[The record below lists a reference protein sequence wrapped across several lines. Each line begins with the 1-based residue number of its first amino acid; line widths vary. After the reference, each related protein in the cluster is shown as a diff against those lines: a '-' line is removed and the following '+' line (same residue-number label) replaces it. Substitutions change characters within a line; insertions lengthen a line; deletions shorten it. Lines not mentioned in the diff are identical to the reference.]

1 MSSTALGSINI
12 SCEEGLDGV
21 DGSARFSFRP
31 SCSALASVS
40 GPIAARLAAE
50 HPARATV
57 EVHVRPL
64 SSVPGTAEK
73 SRGITLREIIE
84 RSCILAHHPRTLI
97 QVVVQA
103 LTNPTP
109 GYALL
114 AAEINACSLALIN
127 AGSITMRGV
136 VCAVPV
142 GRVKKGNV
150 VTLEAGPS
158 DDAVLEG
165 GGCFAFL
172 FGFALSGP
180 KIWSAP
186 PCEDI
191 WSTYRVRPGSSF
203 DEVELL
209 RAKEVARDGAAR
221 VWQCMKD
228 SICRQHMPGEMRSPE
243 DDDAKMEI

>member
-1 MSSTALGSINI
+1 MSSTTLGSINI

-73 SRGITLREIIE
+73 SRGMALREIVE
-84 RSCILAHHPRTLI
+84 RSCLLAQHPRTLI
-97 QVVVQA
+97 QLVVQA
-103 LTNPTP
+103 LTTPTP

-114 AAEINACSLALIN
+114 AAEINACTLALIN
-127 AGSITMRGV
+127 AGSISMRGV

-142 GRVKKGNV
+142 GRVRKGSIV
-150 VTLEAGPS
+150 SMEVDPA

-180 KIWSAP
+180 IKGSAP

-191 WSTYRVRPGSSF
+191 WSTYSARPGTSF
-203 DEVELL
+203 EEAELV
-209 RAKEVARDGAAR
+209 RAKEVAREGAAE
-221 VWQCMKD
+221 VWQSMKN
-228 SICRQHMPGEMRSPE
+228 SIRLQKMVGETQSPE
-243 DDDAKMEI
+243 VDIKMEI

>member
-1 MSSTALGSINI
+1 
-12 SCEEGLDGV
+12 EGLDGV
-21 DGSARFSFRP
+21 DGSARFSFYP

-40 GPIAARLAAE
+40 GPITPRLAAE

-73 SRGITLREIIE
+73 SRGMAIREIVE
-84 RSCILAHHPRTLI
+84 RSCLLAQHPRTLI

-114 AAEINACSLALIN
+114 AAEINACTLALIN
-127 AGSITMRGV
+127 AGSIAMRGV
-136 VCAVPV
+136 VCAVSV
-142 GRVKKGNV
+142 GRVKKGSV
-150 VTLEAGPS
+150 VSVEVDIA

-172 FGFALSGP
+172 F
-180 KIWSAP
+180 
-186 PCEDI
+186 
-191 WSTYRVRPGSSF
+191 
-203 DEVELL
+203 
-209 RAKEVARDGAAR
+209 
-221 VWQCMKD
+221 
-228 SICRQHMPGEMRSPE
+228 
-243 DDDAKMEI
+243 